1 MACTSIFR
9 FFPTIKSIT
18 ELSQSSNMR
27 FMQFRAHDK
36 YALHLSKME
45 KVNCDFQRQR
55 ELWAES
61 EMNKN
66 DFLQREKER
75 GSHIS
80 YMFRLP
86 FAAGS
91 VFSASMLDTLLY
103 QAFVKD
109 YVITFVR
116 LLLGIDQA
124 PGSGFLTSVIRTS
137 SKLFSHLTILLLQMK
152 ITKEDMW
159 IRTYGRLYQK
169 LCSTTCEIP
178 IGIYRTQETTNL
190 DASHV
195 SSSPINS
202 PFSFGG
208 MFGNKK
214 DCVRLQPAVSPPYK
228 TNLEQTEQK
237 VKLSTLLLVFISI
250 STPHNSFLSTKKS

>member
-1 MACTSIFR
+1 
-9 FFPTIKSIT
+9 
-18 ELSQSSNMR
+18 MR

-45 KVNCDFQRQR
+45 K
-55 ELWAES
+55 
-61 EMNKN
+61 
-66 DFLQREKER
+66 REKER
-75 GSHIS
+75 GSHLS

-116 LLLGIDQA
+116 LLLGVDQA
-124 PGSGFLTSVIRTS
+124 PGSGFLTS
-137 SKLFSHLTILLLQMK
+137 MK
-152 ITKEDMW
+152 ITKDDMW

-178 IGIYRTQETTNL
+178 IGIYRTQDTSVSDSSHAKDVTNL
-190 DASHV
+190 A
-195 SSSPINS
+195 
-202 PFSFGG
+202 
-208 MFGNKK
+208 
-214 DCVRLQPAVSPPYK
+214 Q
-228 TNLEQTEQK
+228 
-237 VKLSTLLLVFISI
+237 TLLFNQTCQYLTYNTHILKTKNEENDLGSLFGVSLIVKELCRN
-250 STPHNSFLSTKKS
+250 HNVRCAACFVAFE

>member
-1 MACTSIFR
+1 
-9 FFPTIKSIT
+9 
-18 ELSQSSNMR
+18 
-27 FMQFRAHDK
+27 
-36 YALHLSKME
+36 
-45 KVNCDFQRQR
+45 
-55 ELWAES
+55 
-61 EMNKN
+61 
-66 DFLQREKER
+66 
-75 GSHIS
+75 
-80 YMFRLP
+80 MFRLP

-124 PGSGFLTSVIRTS
+124 PGSGFLTSVSNLLR
-137 SKLFSHLTILLLQMK
+137 KLMSLTLTTNIQQMK

-195 SSSPINS
+195 SNSPINEQW
-202 PFSFGG
+202 FSFGG
-208 MFGNKK
+208 MFGKQK
-214 DCVRLQPAVSPPYK
+214 HCVRLRPAVSP
-228 TNLEQTEQK
+228 
-237 VKLSTLLLVFISI
+237 
-250 STPHNSFLSTKKS
+250 

>member
-1 MACTSIFR
+1 MLGSIDCLDDLLRAGITLAENVVVVNKEISNSAEEDTLGDCNTIVAVQTMFKYVPPCDCLISHRQTHSPPVSRPPFVCR

-45 KVNCDFQRQR
+45 KVNCDEFHQPR
-55 ELWAES
+55 ELKES
-61 EMNKN
+61 EMHQHA
-66 DFLQREKER
+66 FLQREKER

-124 PGSGFLTSVIRTS
+124 PGSGFLTSVTRSATPPSCQVTNALPSRT
-137 SKLFSHLTILLLQMK
+137 
-152 ITKEDMW
+152 
-159 IRTYGRLYQK
+159 
-169 LCSTTCEIP
+169 
-178 IGIYRTQETTNL
+178 
-190 DASHV
+190 
-195 SSSPINS
+195 
-202 PFSFGG
+202 
-208 MFGNKK
+208 
-214 DCVRLQPAVSPPYK
+214 
-228 TNLEQTEQK
+228 
-237 VKLSTLLLVFISI
+237 
-250 STPHNSFLSTKKS
+250 FL